1 MNNEYVNSM
10 ARRLEQDYG
19 WNHNCAHTFATF
31 LSETNEN
38 NTNGTPEIY
47 PLWCEFLIAAQKLPR
62 NQRPDDVDIIV
73 VLEEVVGWA
82 HEGDSIKHLKTE
94 YSRGLMLL
102 DYYQSITV
110 R

>member
-1 MNNEYVNSM
+1 MNNEYVNIM

-19 WNHNCAHTFATF
+19 LNHNCAQTFATF
-31 LSETNEN
+31 LRETNEN
-38 NTNGTPEIY
+38 NTKGTPEIY
-47 PLWCEFLIAAQKLPR
+47 PLWCDFLIAAQKLPR

-73 VLEEVVGWA
+73 VPEEVAGWA
-82 HEGDSIKHLKTE
+82 HDGESIKHLKTE
-94 YSRGLMLL
+94 YCRGLMLL

>member
-1 MNNEYVNSM
+1 MNNEYINSM
-10 ARRLEQDYG
+10 ASRLEQDYG
-19 WNHNCAHTFATF
+19 WNHNCAQTFATF
-31 LSETNEN
+31 LSKTNEN

-62 NQRPDDVDIIV
+62 NHRPDDVDIIV

-94 YSRGLMLL
+94 YCRGLMLL